1 MTTIHAHAGR
11 VHLARFFAD
20 NIAPMA
26 PGLADV
32 VIGGAASLK
41 DAQRMLVD

>member
-1 MTTIHAHAGR
+1 MRAACRSRGS
-11 VHLARFFAD
+11 AD
-20 NIAPMA
+20 NIAPSA

-41 DAQRMLVD
+41 DAQRMLAD